1 MHTDYYAWLHACRPF
16 ICRFFTVECRMYTMS
31 ISKDEILRHLQM
43 FFPQEKYR
51 ESDIDQGVEDGIFIA
66 DATSLANKLKGTMHD
81 ESIVEVELDGLT
93 RVFFCRVLDHPPE
106 TEPEDADNTQ
116 EAVAPPYEKGGYL
129 NGRDHIIITPLEPSI
144 GNFLI
149 CPAPQV
155 RTRVLLRIIA
165 SRQAYEIGCYFA
177 AKVNVGGMPVLQLT
191 FPAIARTVENA
202 REFRAKIPA
211 SMLFE
216 VAVEMRGGRKKFS
229 THPIDISPSGMF
241 LVDPMGRGTDLKP
254 DESAYLEL
262 QVPGYKTVA
271 IEANIR
277 HVTKLRNAKGIQYC
291 FGVQFD
297 LATRALA
304 ASIEGMVALV
314 QRTHL
319 RELAEIADQFGI
331 DYENW

>member
-1 MHTDYYAWLHACRPF
+1 
-16 ICRFFTVECRMYTMS
+16 MYTMS
-31 ISKDEILRHLQM
+31 ISKDEILRHLIL

-51 ESDIDQGVEDGIFIA
+51 ESDVDQGLEEGTFIA
-66 DATSLANKLKGTMHD
+66 DASSMANKLKGTMHD

-93 RVFFCRVLDHPPE
+93 RVFFCRILDHPPDPE
-106 TEPEDADNTQ
+106 PEPEDDDTPR
-116 EAVAPPYEKGGYL
+116 EGGAPSYEKGSYL
-129 NGRDHIIITPLEPSI
+129 NDLDHVIVTPLEPSI

-165 SRQAYEIGCYFA
+165 SRQAYELGCHFT
-177 AKVNVGGMPVLQLT
+177 AKVNVGGMPVLKLT
-191 FPAIARTVENA
+191 FPVIARTVENA
-202 REFRAKIPA
+202 REFRAKIPG

-229 THPIDISPSGMF
+229 TVPIDISPSGMF
-241 LVDPMGRGTDLKP
+241 LVDPMGRTTDLKP
-254 DESAYLEL
+254 DESVFLEMR
-262 QVPGYKTVA
+262 VPGYKTVA
-271 IEANIR
+271 VEANIR

-304 ASIEGMVALV
+304 SAIEGMVALV

-319 RELAEIADQFGI
+319 RELAEIADKFGI